1 MRTITFDI
9 DRFDGTRSWTQSYA
23 FEYDPTLTVLGSLI
37 RIKEQQDPSLNF
49 TASCRCAICG
59 SCAVR
64 VNGNAVLACDTR
76 LDTVLKQWG
85 ADTLHIS
92 PIGNF
97 KVISDLVVDWGD
109 KIERLRSAKPGL
121 KAKKEF
127 SADSGCQQSPADF
140 AKIQK
145 QWDCILCGSCASE
158 CNKLTDNDRDFL
170 EPFVYTHA
178 NRYAQD
184 SRSADGMVHVK
195 EMVKQGLWK
204 CLHCME
210 CVTKCPKQIA
220 PAADIAAMRAMAFA
234 AGNTDGKGPRHAEA
248 FRTDLENTG
257 RLNEVRLVP
266 RTEGLIDAA
275 TGRMG
280 FTYRMLKHGK
290 LGALEAAELYLTDNK
305 PIEGIDGLRKII
317 RYERDGK

>member
-9 DRFDGTRSWTQSYA
+9 DRFDGTRSWTQSYS
-23 FEYDPTLTVLGSLI
+23 FEYDQTLTVLGSLI
-37 RIKEQQDPSLNF
+37 GIKERQDPSLNF

-76 LDTVLKQWG
+76 LDTVLNQWNS
-85 ADTLHIS
+85 DRLHIA

-97 KVISDLVVDWGD
+97 KIVSDLVVDWSE
-109 KIERLRSAKPGL
+109 KVERLRTAKPGL

-127 SADSGCQQSPADF
+127 SAETGCRQAPADF
-140 AKIQK
+140 ARIQK
-145 QWDCILCGSCASE
+145 QWDCILCGACASE

-170 EPFVYTHA
+170 EPFVFTHA

-220 PAADIAAMRAMAFA
+220 PAADIAAMRAMAYA

-257 RLNEVRLVP
+257 RLNEVKLVP

-280 FTYRMLKHGK
+280 FTWRMVKSGK
-290 LGALEAAELYLTDNK
+290 LGVAEVAELYLTDNK
-305 PIEGIDGLRKII
+305 PIEGIDGLRKIMH
-317 RYERDGK
+317 YERDGK

>member
-85 ADTLHIS
+85 DTLHIS

-97 KVISDLVVDWGD
+97 TVISDLVVDWSD

-127 SADSGCQQSPADF
+127 SADSGCRQTPDDF

-170 EPFVYTHA
+170 EPFVFTHA

-210 CVTKCPKQIA
+210 CATKCPKQIA

-275 TGRMG
+275 TGRIG

-290 LGALEAAELYLTDNK
+290 LSAFEAAELYLTDNK
-305 PIEGIDGLRKII
+305 PIEGIEGLRKII

>member
-1 MRTITFDI
+1 MRTITLDI
-9 DRFDGTRSWTQSYA
+9 DRFDGSRSWTQSYS
-23 FEYDPTLTVLGSLI
+23 FEYDPALTVLASLI
-37 RIKEQQDPSLNF
+37 LIKEKQDPTLNF
-49 TASCRCAICG
+49 TASCRSAICG
-59 SCAVR
+59 SCAIR

-76 LDTVLKQWG
+76 LDTVLKQWNS
-85 ADTLHIS
+85 DTLRIS
-92 PIGNF
+92 PLGNF
-97 KVISDLVVDWGD
+97 RVLSDLVVDWSE
-109 KIERLRSAKPGL
+109 KVERLRTAKPGL
-121 KAKKEF
+121 KARKEF
-127 SADSGCQQSPADF
+127 TAETGCRQSPAEF
-140 AKIQK
+140 ALIQK

-158 CNKLTDNDRDFL
+158 CNKLSDNDRDFL
-170 EPFVYTHA
+170 EPFVFTHA

-184 SRSADGMVHVK
+184 SRSADGLLHVK

-220 PAADIAAMRAMAFA
+220 PAADIAAMRAMAYA

-248 FRTDLENTG
+248 FRTDLENSG

-266 RTEGLIDAA
+266 RTEGLVDAA

-290 LGALEAAELYLTDNK
+290 LSTREAVELYFTDNK

-317 RYERDGK
+317 RYRREAK